1 MIKTITL
8 TAGTE
13 YRLQNVDNKYCL
25 VKNLGAYNVYVSKKP
40 TIVVD
45 ADEVQCILPQTSE
58 VVKDI
63 QLENRISDLYFK
75 CSENTKIEIQTSSDA
90 NFSKMLKGGEKL
102 ILERKYKLSEL
113 KTLNTA
119 GTWVNDVYTEKGIT
133 FNFTTDFDDTIKTI
147 KVNGTCSTTF
157 NFTLR
162 FQETAVELLTPGQ
175 MYLLSGCPA
184 GGTDAT
190 YTLRV
195 QQYKDN
201 GVWASNHFEN
211 GNGLAIKPS
220 YGKYNLVIR
229 IGTGVVV
236 NNLLYSAK
244 LHKVLL

>member
-1 MIKTITL
+1 MIKTISL
-8 TAGTE
+8 TANTE

-40 TIVVD
+40 TIVAD
-45 ADEVQCILPQTSE
+45 ADDVQCVLPQTSE
-58 VVKDI
+58 IVKDI
-63 QLENRISDLYFK
+63 QLANRVSDLYFK
-75 CSENTKIEIQTSSDA
+75 CSENTKIEIQTSADA
-90 NFSKMLKGGEKL
+90 NFKELLKGGEKL

-113 KTLNTA
+113 KTLNTV

-175 MYLLSGCPA
+175 MYLLSGCPV
-184 GGTDAT
+184 GGADAT
-190 YTLRV
+190 YTLRL
-195 QQYKDN
+195 QQFKDN
-201 GVWASNHFEN
+201 GDWFANHFDN

-229 IGTGVVV
+229 VGTGVVL
-236 NNLLYSAK
+236 NNAIYTPRLY
-244 LHKVLL
+244 KVLF